1 MTKLLIDLLCLMI
14 LLYFVNSLFL
24 WIFIRSYREE
34 MNSLYMKLELLKEY
48 MKLESLKEGSHD
60 YKNNIY

>member
-24 WIFIRSYREE
+24 WLFIRNYREE
-34 MNSLYMKLELLKEY
+34 INSLYMKLELLE
-48 MKLESLKEGSHD
+48 EG
-60 YKNNIY
+60 KNGNAY

>member
-34 MNSLYMKLELLKEY
+34 MNSLYMKLELLE
-48 MKLESLKEGSHD
+48 EG
-60 YKNNIY
+60 KNNNAY